1 MPKKAKQQA
10 KQKAKPS
17 KPGVSKKEPE
27 RIIISLGGSLLVPES
42 IDDVFV
48 AHFKKFVIGHIK
60 KGYHFILVTGG
71 GKTARNYIES
81 AATVTKINDEDK
93 DWLGIHATRMNA
105 HLVRTIFREYAHPR
119 INTNPHDLE
128 DFYSAPEPILVA
140 AGWRPGRST
149 DYAAVV
155 LGKYLGIKRIINLS
169 NIERVYDKDPHRHSD
184 AESYDNLDWKAF
196 RKIVGSKWNPG
207 MNVPFDPIAS
217 AMAEAEGMEV
227 AILHGGDLDNVTRYI
242 AGKKFVG
249 TLIKG

>member
-1 MPKKAKQQA
+1 MTVKKVVPKKA
-10 KQKAKPS
+10 
-17 KPGVSKKEPE
+17 VSKE

-48 AHFKKFVIGHIK
+48 ANFKKFIVSHIK
-60 KGYHFILVTGG
+60 KGYRFILVTGG
-71 GKTARNYIES
+71 GRTARKYIES
-81 AATVTKINDEDK
+81 AATVTKINDEDR

-140 AGWRPGRST
+140 AGWRPGFST
-149 DYAAVV
+149 DFDAVV
-155 LGKYLGIKRIINLS
+155 LGKYLGVKRIVNLS
-169 NIERVYDKDPHRHSD
+169 NIERVYDKDPRHHSD
-184 AESYDNLDWKAF
+184 ATPFDRLSWKEF
-196 RKIVGSKWNPG
+196 RKIVGKKWNPG

-217 AMAEAEGMEV
+217 AMAEEEEMEV
-227 AILHGGDLDNVTRYI
+227 AIMNGGDLDNVTGYI

-249 TLIKG
+249 TLIKN

>member
-1 MPKKAKQQA
+1 MSKANSVAVKK
-10 KQKAKPS
+10 
-17 KPGVSKKEPE
+17 GE

-48 AHFKKFVIGHIK
+48 ANFKKFIIAHIK
-60 KGYHFILVTGG
+60 KGYRFILVTGG
-71 GKTARNYIES
+71 GRTARKYIES
-81 AATVTKINDEDK
+81 AATVTKINDEDR

-140 AGWRPGRST
+140 AGWRPGFST
-149 DYAAVV
+149 DFDAVV
-155 LGKYLGIKRIINLS
+155 LGKYLGVKRIVNLS
-169 NIERVYDKDPHRHSD
+169 NIERVYDKDPRHNSD
-184 AESYDNLDWKAF
+184 AKPFDRLTWKEF
-196 RKIVGSKWNPG
+196 RKIVGKKWNPG

-217 AMAEAEGMEV
+217 AMADEEGMEV
-227 AILHGGDLDNVTRYI
+227 AIMNGGDLGNVTGYI

-249 TLIKG
+249 TLIRN